1 MQTIDA
7 FLQGQHTLLS
17 SILPSRVTI
26 WNASYN
32 SLLTSSVSKKGWL
45 TTFANTPSKT
55 ELMKFHV
62 GRCFSFMIL
71 CHFEKQ
77 VFFRGKAFLQI
88 ADKKGFFANDTLMTE
103 TFWFG
108 HTTLANVMSCW

>member
-1 MQTIDA
+1 MCQ
-7 FLQGQHTLLS
+7 
-17 SILPSRVTI
+17 
-26 WNASYN
+26 
-32 SLLTSSVSKKGWL
+32 KKGGL
-45 TTFANTPSKT
+45 QPLQTHTIKT
-55 ELMKFHV
+55 ELMKFLV

-77 VFFRGKAFLQI
+77 VFFRGGAFLQI